1 VPIGT
6 SVGFSTGCVLMT
18 VLLSLEDSCCVP
30 VAVSVL
36 AVSTVEGM
44 VLILLAAQGTN
55 GIVPCGTTG
64 EAPTLD
70 YKEHYRVIEITV
82 KTVNKRVPVIAGT
95 GANATDET
103 IMITKQAKKLGADGA
118 LLVAPYYNKPTQEG
132 LYRHYKAVAEAVDIP
147 IVLYNVPGRTA
158 VNILPSTVARL
169 SDIENIVAIKEA
181 TGDMK
186 QVSDV
191 IRLCGDR
198 ITVISGDDFTTLPLL
213 ALGGKGVISVSAN
226 VAPKDVSM
234 MCSLWMKGQHDRAR
248 AIHYK
253 LEPLNAAM
261 FIETNPIPV
270 KTALAMMGRIQE
282 ELRLPLCEM
291 SSANKDKLK
300 KVLVELKLV

>member
-1 VPIGT
+1 MLKGSI
-6 SVGFSTGCVLMT
+6 
-18 VLLSLEDSCCVP
+18 
-30 VAVSVL
+30 VAIVTPFKKGKVDEKAL
-36 AVSTVEGM
+36 GD
-44 VLILLAAQGTN
+44 LIEWHIAQGTN

-64 EAPTLD
+64 EASTLD
-70 YKEHYRVIEITV
+70 YKEHYRVIDITV

-103 IMITKQAKKLGADGA
+103 IMITKQAKKSGADAA
-118 LLVAPYYNKPTQEG
+118 LLVSPYYNKPTQEG
-132 LYRHYKAVAEAVDIP
+132 LYRHYKAVAESVDIP

-169 SDIENIVAIKEA
+169 AEIENIVAIKEA

-186 QVSDV
+186 QVSEV
-191 IRLCGDR
+191 IRLCRDR

-226 VAPKDVSM
+226 VSPKDMSM

-270 KTALAMMGRIQE
+270 KTALAMMGKIQE
-282 ELRLPLCEM
+282 EFRLPLCEM
-291 SSANKDKLK
+291 STANKDKLR
-300 KVLVELKLV
+300 KVLVDLKFI

>member
-1 VPIGT
+1 MLKGSI
-6 SVGFSTGCVLMT
+6 
-18 VLLSLEDSCCVP
+18 
-30 VAVSVL
+30 VAIVTPFKKGKVDEKAL
-36 AVSTVEGM
+36 GD
-44 VLILLAAQGTN
+44 LIEWHIAQGTN

-64 EAPTLD
+64 EASTLD

-103 IMITKQAKKLGADGA
+103 IMITKQAKKYGADAA
-118 LLVAPYYNKPTQEG
+118 LLVSPYYNKPTQEG
-132 LYRHYKAVAEAVDIP
+132 LYRHYKSVAEAVDIP
-147 IVLYNVPGRTA
+147 VVLYNVPGRTA

-169 SDIENIVAIKEA
+169 AEIENIVAIKEA

-186 QVSDV
+186 QVSEV
-191 IRLCGDR
+191 IRLCGNR
-198 ITVISGDDFTTLPLL
+198 ITVISGDDFTTLTLL

-226 VAPKDVSM
+226 VAPRDVSM

-248 AIHYK
+248 ALHYK

-270 KTALAMMGRIQE
+270 KTALAMMGKIQE
-282 ELRLPLCEM
+282 EFRLPLCEM
-291 SSANKDKLK
+291 SPANKEKLK
-300 KVLVELKLV
+300 KVLLDLKLI

>member
-1 VPIGT
+1 MFKGSI
-6 SVGFSTGCVLMT
+6 
-18 VLLSLEDSCCVP
+18 
-30 VAVSVL
+30 VAIVTPFKKGKVDEKAL
-36 AVSTVEGM
+36 GD
-44 VLILLAAQGTN
+44 LIEWHISQETN

-64 EAPTLD
+64 EASTLD
-70 YKEHYRVIEITV
+70 YKEHYRVIELTV
-82 KTVNKRVPVIAGT
+82 KTVHKRVPVIAGT

-103 IMITKQAKKLGADGA
+103 IMITKQAKKLGADAA
-118 LLVAPYYNKPTQEG
+118 LIVSPYYNKPTQEG

-147 IVLYNVPGRTA
+147 IGLYNVPGRTA

-169 SDIENIVAIKEA
+169 AEIESIVAIKEA
-181 TGDMK
+181 SGDMK
-186 QVSDV
+186 QVSEI
-191 IRLCGDR
+191 IRLCGDK

-226 VAPKDVSM
+226 VVPKDMSM

-253 LEPLNAAM
+253 IEPLNAAM

-270 KTALAMMGRIQE
+270 KTALAMMGKIQE

-291 SSANKDKLK
+291 SSANKEKLR
-300 KVLVELKLV
+300 KVLVDLKLI